1 MFRMSDEDRRDADR
15 QAWAAEQAARD
26 AEIEKQRER
35 ERKARARSARNA
47 QRKIERLRRELSEA
61 GEITEYEE
69 EFAGSVTER
78 LDKFGAAFANPELGR
93 PGDALSG
100 SQKRVVAL
108 MKKKAKEAKRV
119 AKAASETPAGE
130 ETDEAFSPVS
140 ARRPFEPTL
149 ASEQETAPAP
159 APTPADTAPP
169 RPRGFTPRVV
179 K

>member
-1 MFRMSDEDRRDADR
+1 MSDEDRK
-15 QAWAAEQAARD
+15 AWAAQQAARD

-47 QRKIERLRRELSEA
+47 QRKIERLRRELEAA
-61 GEITEYEE
+61 GEITEFEE

-108 MKKKAKEAKRV
+108 MKKKAKEAKRA
-119 AKAASETPAGE
+119 AKAAQPEA
-130 ETDEAFSPVS
+130 DEAAEDVGPAVPP
-140 ARRPFEPTL
+140 ARQPFKPTL
-149 ASEQETAPAP
+149 ASGIDAPETDQPARP
-159 APTPADTAPP
+159 
-169 RPRGFTPRVV
+169 PRGFTPRVV

>member
-1 MFRMSDEDRRDADR
+1 MFRMSDEDRR
-15 QAWAAEQAARD
+15 AWAAEQAARD

-61 GEITEYEE
+61 GEISEFEE

-78 LDKFGAAFANPELGR
+78 LDRFGAAFANPELGR

-108 MKKKAKEAKRV
+108 MKKKAKEARRA
-119 AKAASETPAGE
+119 AKAASEAPAD
-130 ETDEAFSPVS
+130 DEADEAPAP
-140 ARRPFEPTL
+140 AREPFRPAL
-149 ASEQETAPAP
+149 ASEQDPAP
-159 APTPADTAPP
+159 ADPAPP
-169 RPRGFTPRVV
+169 RPRGFTPRIV

>member
-1 MFRMSDEDRRDADR
+1 MFQMSEDRR
-15 QAWAAEQAARD
+15 AWAAEQAARD

-61 GEITEYEE
+61 GEISDFEE

-93 PGDALSG
+93 PGDALSAQ
-100 SQKRVVAL
+100 QKRVVAA
-108 MKKKAKEAKRV
+108 MKRKAKEAKR
-119 AKAASETPAGE
+119 AAREEASEAAGDEADAATPDADTPA
-130 ETDEAFSPVS
+130 P
-140 ARRPFEPTL
+140 
-149 ASEQETAPAP
+149 PA
-159 APTPADTAPP
+159 
-169 RPRGFTPRVV
+169 RPRGFTPRIV

>member
-1 MFRMSDEDRRDADR
+1 MFQMSDDDRETAARR
-15 QAWAAEQAARD
+15 AWAAEQAARD

-61 GEITEYEE
+61 GEITDYEE

-78 LDKFGAAFANPELGR
+78 LDRFGAAFANPELGR

-108 MKKKAKEAKRV
+108 MKKKAKEAKRA
-119 AKAASETPAGE
+119 AKAATEAPAD
-130 ETDEAFSPVS
+130 DEGGQAPPAP
-140 ARRPFEPTL
+140 ARKPFRPTL
-149 ASEQETAPAP
+149 ASEQDAAPADP
-159 APTPADTAPP
+159 APP
-169 RPRGFTPRVV
+169 RPRGFTPRVI

>member
-1 MFRMSDEDRRDADR
+1 MFQMSDDDRETAARR
-15 QAWAAEQAARD
+15 AWAAEQAARD

-69 EFAGSVTER
+69 AFAGSVTER

-119 AKAASETPAGE
+119 AKAASEAPADE
-130 ETDEAFSPVS
+130 EADEAPSPAP

-159 APTPADTAPP
+159 APADTAPP